1 MSDTELGLE
10 KAREKKLAAE
20 EQKRGTLLR
29 MPPALPTTLEDW
41 ISHLKDRPSI
51 NDLVEDVHKM
61 LIGGEDSKR
70 YIAFLSAVYD
80 EQAVEGSLAADNIEA
95 ARMIREKAN
104 TIDGHVLQGEKLA
117 TISKSLG
124 VVLRRYHFSRKE
136 RRQMVDG
143 QIVPDNNAD

>member
-1 MSDTELGLE
+1 MSDVNLE
-10 KAREKKLAAE
+10 KATADKAAAL
-20 EQKRGTLLR
+20 EQKRVVLR

-51 NDLVEDVHKM
+51 NDLVEDIHKM
-61 LIGGEDSKR
+61 LISGDTGKL
-70 YIAFLSAVYD
+70 YISYLSAVYD

-104 TIDGHVLQGEKLA
+104 TIEDHLLQHEKLA

-143 QIVPDNNAD
+143 QVVPDNSGD